1 MREDTSTLSDSSEAD
16 TSQSGLGRLARGHA
30 RALARSRTR
39 EVRMR
44 ELGFESYS
52 EYLHSPDWHEVKVR
66 YRASIREAQ
75 CQLCDSSLDLHLHH
89 LTYDRVGEELV
100 SDLMLLCGECHA
112 AVHDLERLGTI
123 GLDLTMKG
131 ASFADA
137 SMAIAEQRARA
148 KQASLKRAAEY
159 LQNDP
164 VKQRLVG
171 DQPPDSYIEPLP
183 AAEHLLSN
191 WDLG

>member
-1 MREDTSTLSDSSEAD
+1 MREDTSPFSDSSEAD
-16 TSQSGLGRLARGHA
+16 TSQSEIGRVARGHA
-30 RALARSRTR
+30 RALARSRNR
-39 EVRMR
+39 EFRMR
-44 ELGFESYS
+44 QLGFESYS
-52 EYLHSPDWHEVKVR
+52 EYLRSPAWHEVKVR
-66 YRASIREAQ
+66 YRASIREAR
-75 CQLCDSSLDLHLHH
+75 CQLCGSTLDLHLHH

-100 SDLMLLCGECHA
+100 SDLILLCGGCHA

-131 ASFADA
+131 ASFADTVE
-137 SMAIAEQRARA
+137 AIVKQSART
-148 KQASLKRAAEY
+148 KQESLKRAMDY
-159 LQNDP
+159 LRNDP

-171 DQPPDSYIEPLP
+171 DQPADSYIEPLP